1 MPLAVQPGLVQ
12 EYERERLLEQVER
25 DAATVG
31 AAIPDRI
38 EVAGETIP
46 LKRFVFEVKRLDQV
60 PEAKRE
66 EVAETK
72 TLLRRERRAHKR
84 ELAEDDIDRERG
96 EELVQTIVGIDRAL
110 NALESLGATDLE
122 AEMAR
127 SEAADRK
134 RWLSFLDSV
143 LGEDESGKRRGVR

>member
-1 MPLAVQPGLVQ
+1 VQ

-60 PEAKRE
+60 PDAKRA

-72 TLLRRERRAHKR
+72 KLLRRERRARKR
-84 ELAEDDIDRERG
+84 ELAEDAIDRQRG